1 MNYDV
6 SKVEMIA
13 NKKQKYHVYVDY
25 TTSEPINPFY
35 VGKGTHFRLIDNHRN
50 DKHSWVER
58 NNGCARIVV
67 YETFDEFSAFE
78 IEKQFIK
85 ELHTYIRD
93 PLCNE
98 IAANF
103 TEGGDGVS
111 GLVHSENT
119 KNKIKEKRK
128 KQTEERNIRHSPVA
142 QYSLNGKL
150 VKVYFS
156 ISDAVKETGIKNI
169 VWCEMITNRGKRRK
183 TAGGFMWRRFDHVN
197 DAPQN
202 IEPYEGPKKT
212 SVSVLQYDLN
222 GNFMARHESMTA
234 ATLQTN
240 VKKFHIALQCE
251 GQKPFKNDQFIWKY
265 EFPERDSK
273 SARANRKKIT
283 CFSKVSQY
291 KKDGTLVAHYK
302 NINEAQKKLR
312 IVDLHL
318 VVRGI
323 KIDVEYDW
331 IVDDV
336 HNTL

>member
-1 MNYDV
+1 MSVVN
-6 SKVEMIA
+6 
-13 NKKQKYHVYVDY
+13 QKYHVYVDY
-25 TTSEPINPFY
+25 TTKEPIRPFY
-35 VGKGTHFRLIDNHRN
+35 VGKGTHFRLVDNHRN

-128 KQTEERNIRHSPVA
+128 KQTEERSVKHSPVA
-142 QYSLNGKL
+142 QYSLNGNL
-150 VKVYFS
+150 VKVYFA

-169 VWCEMITNRGKRRK
+169 DWCEMISSFGKRRK
-183 TAGGFMWRRFDHVN
+183 TAGGYMWRKVFDIN
-197 DAPQN
+197 NIPQN
-202 IEPYEGPKKT
+202 IEPYEGQRKIAIP
-212 SVSVLQYDLN
+212 VIQYDLN
-222 GNFMARHESMTA
+222 GNFIARYESI
-234 ATLQTN
+234 TLARKLSNTN
-240 VKKFHIALQCE
+240 GYNITLQCE
-251 GQKPFKNDQFIWKY
+251 GENPKLNDKFLWKY

-273 SARANRKKIT
+273 SARKNRKKIT
-283 CFSKVSQY
+283 NKTKVSQY

-323 KIDVEYDW
+323 KIDAEYDW

-336 HNTL
+336 HNVL

>member
-1 MNYDV
+1 M
-6 SKVEMIA
+6 SHEI
-13 NKKQKYHVYVDY
+13 KQKYHVYVDK
-25 TTSEPINPFY
+25 TLDEHIPFY
-35 VGKGTHFRLIDNHRN
+35 VGKGNIYRLTDDKRN
-50 DKHSWVER
+50 AKHAWVER
-58 NNGCARIVV
+58 NHGCSRTIV
-67 YETFDEFSAFE
+67 YETFDELSAFE

-85 ELHTYIRD
+85 ELCTYIHD
-93 PLCNE
+93 PQCNE
-98 IAANF
+98 LASNF

-111 GLVHSENT
+111 GLVHTEST

-128 KQTEERNIRHSPVA
+128 KQTKERNIRHSPVA
-142 QYSLNGKL
+142 QYSLDGKL
-150 VKVYFS
+150 VKVYFA

-169 VWCEMITNRGKRRK
+169 VWCEMITNCGKRRK
-183 TAGGFMWRRFDHVN
+183 TAGGFMWRKVYEN
-197 DAPQN
+197 NVLQK

-212 SVSVLQYDLN
+212 SISVLQYDLN
-222 GNFMARHESMTA
+222 GNFIARHESL
-234 ATLQTN
+234 TLARKLSNTN
-240 VKKFHIALQCE
+240 GYNITLQCE
-251 GQKPFKNDQFIWKY
+251 GENPKLNDKFLWKY

-283 CFSKVSQY
+283 NKTKVSQY

-323 KIDVEYDW
+323 KIDAEYDW

-336 HNTL
+336 HNAL